1 MSVHTPK
8 IKALMVLRE
17 GESRQDAGAG
27 RLESV
32 QALLQLLTRVCAPGF
47 LKPRR
52 EGQKHSQ
59 NLPCVCLHV

>member
-52 EGQKHSQ
+52 EGQKH
-59 NLPCVCLHV
+59 